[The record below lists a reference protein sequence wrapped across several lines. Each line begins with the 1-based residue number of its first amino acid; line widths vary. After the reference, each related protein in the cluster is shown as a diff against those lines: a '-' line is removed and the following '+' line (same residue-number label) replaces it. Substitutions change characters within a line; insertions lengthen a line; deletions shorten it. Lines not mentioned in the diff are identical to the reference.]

1 MQDKAVLETFIKSS
15 SDTSPQ
21 YIKRLKFIFTTICRY
36 AQFKN
41 KSIKDLE
48 ILEFGCGT
56 GGITFPLAS
65 LGSHITA
72 FDIDPSAVSVISER
86 IRKENLNNVIVTQA
100 DGHSFDD
107 SKSYDLVIA
116 SEVLEHV
123 ARPREF
129 LQRIKARINKGSW
142 LVITIPNGYGA
153 WQLKRRLSIIAPLRR
168 NNWLRRIIRKK
179 PYITG
184 QNHCQFYTKK
194 RFLKMLS
201 EFSFRLKDFGK
212 SDSILAIFETRW
224 GPLFGKADVWL
235 ADILPWWLAS
245 GWYFVFE
252 AE

>member
-1 MQDKAVLETFIKSS
+1 MQDKAALETFIKSS
-15 SDTSPQ
+15 SYTSPQ
-21 YIKRLKFIFTTICRY
+21 YIKRLKFIFSAICRY
-36 AQFKN
+36 AQSKN
-41 KSIKDLE
+41 KSVKDLE

-56 GGITFPLAS
+56 GGITFPLVS

-72 FDIDPSAVSVISER
+72 LDIDPSAVSVISER
-86 IRKENLNNVIVTQA
+86 IRKEKLNNVIVTQA

-107 SKSYDLVIA
+107 SKSYDMVIA
-116 SEVLEHV
+116 SEVLEH
-123 ARPREF
+123 AINPREF
-129 LQRIKARINKGSW
+129 VRKIRARVNKGSW
-142 LVITIPNGYGA
+142 LVITIPNGYGP
-153 WQLKRRLSIIAPLRR
+153 WQIKRRLSIITLLRR
-168 NNWLRRIIRKK
+168 NNCLRSMFGKN

-184 QNHCQFYTKK
+184 QDHCQFYTKK

-201 EFSFRLKDFGK
+201 AFSFRLRDFGK
-212 SDSILAIFETRW
+212 SDSILAIFETRR

>member
-1 MQDKAVLETFIKSS
+1 MQDRAALETFIKSS
-15 SDTSPQ
+15 SYTSPQ
-21 YIKRLKFIFTTICRY
+21 YIKRLKFIFSAICHY
-36 AQFKN
+36 AQSKN
-41 KSIKDLE
+41 KSIEELE
-48 ILEFGCGT
+48 ILELGCGT
-56 GGITFPLAS
+56 GGTTFPLAS
-65 LGSHITA
+65 LGSHVTA
-72 FDIDPSAVSVISER
+72 FDIDPSAVSGISER
-86 IRKENLNNVIVTQA
+86 IEKEKLSNVIVRQA

-123 ARPREF
+123 VNPREF
-129 LQRIKARINKGSW
+129 VRRIRALVNKGSW
-142 LVITIPNGYGA
+142 LIVTIPNGYGP

-168 NNWLRRIIRKK
+168 NNWLRRIVAKK

-184 QNHCQFYTKK
+184 QEHCQFYTRK

-201 EFSFRLKDFGK
+201 AFSFRLKDFGK

-224 GPLFGKADVWL
+224 GPLFGKADVRL

>member
-1 MQDKAVLETFIKSS
+1 MQDWSALETFIKSS
-15 SDTSPQ
+15 SYTSPQ
-21 YIKRLKFIFTTICRY
+21 YIKRLKFIFSAICQY
-36 AQFKN
+36 AQSKN
-41 KSIKDLE
+41 KSFKDLE

-65 LGSHITA
+65 LGSHVTA
-72 FDIDPSAVSVISER
+72 FDIDPSAVSIISER

-100 DGHSFDD
+100 DSHSFDD
-107 SKSYDLVIA
+107 GKSYDLVIA

-123 ARPREF
+123 AKPGE
-129 LQRIKARINKGSW
+129 LVQRIRARINQGSW
-142 LVITIPNGYGA
+142 LIVTIPNGYGP
-153 WQLKRRLSIIAPLRR
+153 WQIKRRLSIIAHLRK
-168 NNWLRRIIRKK
+168 NNWLRRIFAKK
-179 PYITG
+179 PYVAG
-184 QNHCQFYTKK
+184 QEHCQFYTRK
-194 RFLKMLS
+194 RLLKMLS

-212 SDSILAIFETRW
+212 SDSILAIFETRH

>member
-15 SDTSPQ
+15 SYTSPQ
-21 YIKRLKFIFTTICRY
+21 YIKRLKFIFSAICRY
-36 AQFKN
+36 AQSKN
-41 KSIKDLE
+41 KPIEDLE
-48 ILEFGCGT
+48 ILELGCGT

-65 LGSHITA
+65 LGSNITA
-72 FDIDPSAVSVISER
+72 LDIDPSAVFIISER
-86 IRKENLNNVIVTQA
+86 IRKENLNNVIVMQA

-107 SKSYDLVIA
+107 NKRYDVVIA

-123 ARPREF
+123 ARPRKF

-142 LVITIPNGYGA
+142 LVITIPNGYGP
-153 WQLKRRLSIIAPLRR
+153 WQIKRRLSIITLLRR
-168 NNWLRRIIRKK
+168 NNWLRSMFGKK

-184 QNHCQFYTKK
+184 QDHCQFYTRK
-194 RFLKMLS
+194 RFLRMLS
-201 EFSFRLKDFGK
+201 EFSFSLKDFGK
-212 SDSILAIFETRW
+212 SDSILAIFETRR

>member
-1 MQDKAVLETFIKSS
+1 MQDSAALETFIKSS
-15 SDTSPQ
+15 SYTSPQ
-21 YIKRLKFIFTTICRY
+21 YIKRLKFIFSAICRY
-36 AQFKN
+36 ARAKN
-41 KSIKDLE
+41 KSIEELE

-86 IRKENLNNVIVTQA
+86 IRKEDISNVIVMEA

-107 SKSYDLVIA
+107 NKSYDVVVA
-116 SEVLEHV
+116 SEVLEHTIN
-123 ARPREF
+123 PREF
-129 LQRIKARINKGSW
+129 LQRIKARINKGSR
-142 LVITIPNGYGA
+142 LVITIPNGYGP
-153 WQLKRRLSIIAPLRR
+153 WQIKRRLSVINLLRR
-168 NNWLRRIIRKK
+168 NNRLRSMFGKK
-179 PYITG
+179 PYIAG
-184 QNHCQFYTKK
+184 QDHCQFYTKK

-201 EFSFRLKDFGK
+201 EFSFSLRDFGK
-212 SDSILAIFETRW
+212 SDSILAIFETRR
-224 GPLFGKADVWL
+224 GFLFGKADVRL